1 MEDACR
7 DLLQSLILIGFMTL
21 IPERNSKISGGRNYA
36 ENSTDRKWMGE
47 RY

>member
-1 MEDACR
+1 MPTAYGANNTWYSRQGCAVV
-7 DLLQSLILIGFMTL
+7 TC
-21 IPERNSKISGGRNYA
+21 NKISGGRNYA